1 MKKSA
6 EKDLISARLNYLRM
20 APRKVRLLADSI
32 KGLPIGEAEAR
43 LLLVHKKA
51 SQPILE
57 LLRSAMA
64 NAKNNKQLN
73 VDGLYVKEIKVDQA
87 PMLKRHAPRAMGRA
101 TTIQKKGS
109 HITLVLAETE
119 KVAKPRFKITKPEKI
134 SAAKAEKIR
143 KEKDMKEMKAPEKES
158 LKSARKGFAQKIF
171 RRKSV

>member
-1 MKKSA
+1 MKEQKA
-6 EKDLISARLNYLRM
+6 KLNYLRM
-20 APRKVRLLADSI
+20 APRKVRLLVNSI

-43 LLLVHKKA
+43 LLLIHKKA
-51 SQPILE
+51 SQPVLG
-57 LLRSAMA
+57 LLRSAIA

-87 PMLKRHAPRAMGRA
+87 PMLKRQMPRAMGRA
-101 TTIQKKGS
+101 TMIQKKGS

-134 SAAKAEKIR
+134 SAAKAEKAR
-143 KEKDMKEMKAPEKES
+143 REKEAKEMKTPEKEY
-158 LKSARKGFAQKIF
+158 LRSARKGFAQKIF

>member
-1 MKKSA
+1 MKQQKA
-6 EKDLISARLNYLRM
+6 QLNYLRM
-20 APRKVRLLADSI
+20 APRKVQLLADSI

-57 LLRSAMA
+57 LLRSATA

-73 VDGLYVKEIKVDQA
+73 ADGLYVKEIRVDQA
-87 PMLKRHAPRAMGRA
+87 PALKRHMPRAMGRA
-101 TTIQKKGS
+101 TMIKKKGS
-109 HITLVLAETE
+109 HITLILAESE
-119 KVAKPRFKITKPEKI
+119 KTTGSRFKITKPEKI

-143 KEKDMKEMKAPEKES
+143 NEKDMKEMKAPEKES
-158 LKSARKGFAQKIF
+158 LRSAQKGFAQKIF